1 MTAGEARQALQTALA
16 QKLGGR
22 SLTLSEAA
30 TGHTATLPCD
40 IISVSN
46 IDALLAQA
54 LPQGDFL
61 GQGVAYFQHM
71 LAETELTPDLGLT
84 PDGTQALDAAVDQLS
99 TDLEHPMVETTYQV
113 ADNSLVLTKGT
124 TGAAVDGD
132 ALRAAVLDTLTGDLH
147 DGGSGNLTIPVSVTD
162 SPPPD
167 PDFESIH
174 QEIYVEP
181 ADAYLDK
188 ETKEIVSSVTGVS
201 FDIAAARSAVD
212 AAPEGESVAVPLD
225 YTEPDLTTA
234 GLNAVLFRDVLSTS
248 TTYCSGNSNRLANI
262 KTAASKINGMILLPG
277 EVFSYND
284 NVGPYTRASGYLPAG
299 TYQGG
304 KSVDALAGGI
314 CQLSSTLYWSTLK
327 ANLKIVERSN
337 HQLTV
342 GYLPDGCDATVFGGG
357 PDFKFSN
364 DTEQPIKIQ
373 ASMSGRDLTVKL
385 IGTNTDGTYA
395 QVETVRISYDPMRTV
410 YKASSAVPAG
420 AAPQRDPSYPGHNG
434 TVVQAYR
441 VVPTAMPGRTGSTC
455 ITPTTRLLWALIPT
469 PAYGTPP
476 PPRPHRCPPRHRRLR

>member
-1 MTAGEARQALQTALA
+1 
-16 QKLGGR
+16 
-22 SLTLSEAA
+22 
-30 TGHTATLPCD
+30 
-40 IISVSN
+40 
-46 IDALLAQA
+46 
-54 LPQGDFL
+54 
-61 GQGVAYFQHM
+61 
-71 LAETELTPDLGLT
+71 
-84 PDGTQALDAAVDQLS
+84 
-99 TDLEHPMVETTYQV
+99 MVETTYQM
-113 ADNSLVLTKGT
+113 ADSSLVLTKGT

-132 ALRAAVLDTLTGDLH
+132 SLRAAVLDTLTEDLLN
-147 DGGSGNLTIPVSVTD
+147 GGSGNLSIPISVTD
-162 SPPPD
+162 SPPPA

-181 ADAYLDK
+181 VDAYLDK
-188 ETKEIVSSVTGVS
+188 STKEIVPSVTGVS

-212 AAPEGESVAVPLD
+212 TTPEGETVTVPLT

-248 TTYCSGNSNRLANI
+248 TTYCSGNSNRIANI
-262 KTAASKINGMILLPG
+262 KTAANKINGMILLPG

-364 DTEQPIKIQ
+364 DTEQPIQIQ
-373 ASMSGRDLTVKL
+373 AFMDGRNLTVKL
-385 IGTNTDGTYA
+385 IGTNAKGIHA
-395 QVETVRISYDPMRTV
+395 EMETVRVSYDPMRTV
-410 YKASSAVPAG
+410 YKASTAVPAG
-420 AAPQRDPSYPGHNG
+420 AAPQRDPAYPGHNG

-441 VVPTAMPGRTGSTC
+441 VVYDANGNQISRTLESTNRYARQDRVYLYNPNDAASLGIDPATGIRGPVTA
-455 ITPTTRLLWALIPT
+455 TPTPLPTETPAVTPEVTPT
-469 PAYGTPP
+469 PAVPTHQVPETQTPVATPAPTPEPPAPTPEPPVPTPEPPAPTPEPPEPTPEPPAPTPEVPASTPEPP
-476 PPRPHRCPPRHRRLR
+476 PVESVPVEPPPEA